1 MTHVRL
7 APVRSA
13 SIVVHFGRL
22 HRLSQRD
29 RVRLVLFIHFFT
41 IIVLWLVMLEI
52 KQMNKFLWKPI
63 KRNYLKIYCI
73 KYEDGNALFTL
84 VLKIIWSIV
93 LKQKDETGMCKYQKA
108 GPRLE
113 HFKWVDNPLIVWA
126 QERANVLAW
135 RVAKPL
141 SYTRPAPLLTD
152 HLKPP
157 FICHIL
163 EHKPMLQFC
172 QLKQKKQNHLFLN
185 VTSTHFILP
194 TFDRL

>member
-1 MTHVRL
+1 MSTDWWEVRMCSDSRQAGTGSLCVHNCSFWMAAQTVSTGSSEACTLYPHLHHHSAL
-7 APVRSA
+7 ACNARNY
-13 SIVVHFGRL
+13 
-22 HRLSQRD
+22 
-29 RVRLVLFIHFFT
+29 T
-41 IIVLWLVMLEI
+41 
-52 KQMNKFLWKPI
+52 NKFLWKPI
-63 KRNYLKIYCI
+63 KRKRLKNIYCI

-108 GPRLE
+108 GPRME

-141 SYTRPAPLLTD
+141 SYTSPAPLLTD

-157 FICHIL
+157 LICHNL
-163 EHKPMLQFC
+163 EHKPML
-172 QLKQKKQNHLFLN
+172 L
-185 VTSTHFILP
+185 
-194 TFDRL
+194 